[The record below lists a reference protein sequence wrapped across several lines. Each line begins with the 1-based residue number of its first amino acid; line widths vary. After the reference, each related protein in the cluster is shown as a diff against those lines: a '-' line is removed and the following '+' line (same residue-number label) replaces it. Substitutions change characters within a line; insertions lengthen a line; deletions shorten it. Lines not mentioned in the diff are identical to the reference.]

1 MTKASKNKKLRHDR
15 LMKIIENEPFLT
27 DEEIARRLDV
37 SIPTVRLDRL
47 ELGIRELRERIKV
60 MARKTQEKV
69 RALANKDIVGELL
82 DLDLNQRGVAVF
94 ETSKDMTFE
103 RSDIIRGHYIYA
115 FAESTAISVI
125 DSDVA
130 LVGVANI
137 KYKVP
142 VRFGDKLVAKAEV
155 KRIRTNNFVV
165 WVMVYMDRKE
175 VFRGKFILITV

>member
-1 MTKASKNKKLRHDR
+1 MTKASKNKKIRHEK
-15 LMKIIENEPFLT
+15 LLKIIDTEPFLT
-27 DEEIARRLDV
+27 DEEIAKRLEV

-47 ELGIRELRERIKV
+47 ELGISELRERIRD
-60 MARKTQEKV
+60 MASRTQEKV
-69 RALANKDIVGELL
+69 RALAGRDIVGELL

-94 ETSKDMTFE
+94 ETTKDMAFE
-103 RSDIIRGHYIYA
+103 RSEIVRGQFIYS

-125 DSDVA
+125 DADVA

-142 VRFGDKLVAKAEV
+142 VHCGDKLVAKAEV

-165 WVMVYMDRKE
+165 WVFVYRDRKE
-175 VFRGKFILITV
+175 VFRGKFILITI

>member
-1 MTKASKNKKLRHDR
+1 MTKASKNKKLRHER
-15 LMKIIENEPFLT
+15 LLKIIENEPFLT
-27 DEEIARRLDV
+27 DEEIAGRLDV

-47 ELGIRELRERIKV
+47 ELGIRELRERIKD

-82 DLDLNQRGVAVF
+82 DLDLNLRGVAVF
-94 ETSKDMTFE
+94 EATKEMTFE
-103 RSDIIRGHYIYA
+103 RSEIVRGHFIYA

-125 DSDVA
+125 DADVA

-142 VRFGDKLVAKAEV
+142 VYFGDKLVAKAEV

-165 WVMVYMDRKE
+165 WVMVYRDRKE

>member
-1 MTKASKNKKLRHDR
+1 MTKASKNKKIRHDK
-15 LMKIIENEPFLT
+15 LLNIIETEPFLT
-27 DEEIARRLDV
+27 DEEIAKRLEV

-47 ELGIRELRERIKV
+47 ELGIRELRERIKD
-60 MARKTQEKV
+60 MARRTQKKV
-69 RALANKDIVGELL
+69 RSLAHRDIVGELL
-82 DLDLNQRGVAVF
+82 DLDLNERGVAVF
-94 ETSKDMTFE
+94 ETTKEMTFE

-125 DSDVA
+125 DSEVA

-142 VRFGDKLVAKAEV
+142 VYLNEKLVAKAEV
-155 KRIRTNNFVV
+155 KRVRINNFVV
-165 WVMVYMDRKE
+165 WVFVYRDRKE